1 MTRAARLALILWALL
16 AGGMAHAACP
26 ATGATISISR
36 DDPDPVVS
44 TVPMEALRGQM
55 QAVAPRGPAA
65 QRTPAAQPTPAAQR
79 AHDEHLGVTASRV
92 EWRMELAARYLRQ
105 ADGRVCAVADR
116 VTIVLAH
123 VEHAI
128 RIAEEIPPQG
138 CLWRE
143 VLAHEQRHVA
153 VNRATLAQAEQALR
167 GAVTEWARRASVRAA
182 NAEAA
187 TGQLQAGLRQAVE
200 PHLAAMRR
208 ARLEGHGRIDTVA
221 EYDRLARICPG
232 DQRRL
237 PLVR

>member
-36 DDPDPVVS
+36 DDPEPVVS

-65 QRTPAAQPTPAAQR
+65 QRTPATQR

-167 GAVTEWARRASVRAA
+167 GAVTDWARRATARAA

-208 ARLEGHGRIDTVA
+208 ARLEGHGRIDTAA
-221 EYDRLARICPG
+221 EYDRLARVCPG

-237 PLVR
+237 PPVR

>member
-1 MTRAARLALILWALL
+1 MTRAAGGALILAALL
-16 AGGMAHAACP
+16 AGGAARAACP
-26 ATGATISISR
+26 ATGATIAISR
-36 DDPDPVVS
+36 DDPEPVVS
-44 TVPMEALRGQM
+44 AVPMAALRGQM
-55 QAVAPRGPAA
+55 EAMAPRGPAA
-65 QRTPAAQPTPAAQR
+65 QRTHDAQRTPATQR

-92 EWRMELAARYLRQ
+92 EWRMELAARYLREP
-105 ADGRVCAVADR
+105 DGRVCAVADR

-138 CLWRE
+138 CLWHE
-143 VLAHEQRHVA
+143 VLAHEQRHVV
-153 VNRATLAQAEQALR
+153 VNRTTLAQAEQALR

-182 NAEAA
+182 NAGEA

-208 ARLEGHGRIDTVA
+208 ARLEGHGRIDTAA

-237 PLVR
+237 PRLR

>member
-1 MTRAARLALILWALL
+1 MTRAAGGALIVAALL
-16 AGGMAHAACP
+16 VGGAARAACP

-36 DDPDPVVS
+36 DDPEPVVS
-44 TVPMEALRGQM
+44 TVPMAALRGQM
-55 QAVAPRGPAA
+55 LAVAPR
-65 QRTPAAQPTPAAQR
+65 TSAAQPTPAAPR

-92 EWRMELAARYLRQ
+92 EWRMELAARYLRE

-123 VEHAI
+123 VEHAV

-143 VLAHEQRHVA
+143 VLAHEQRHVV

-208 ARLEGHGRIDTVA
+208 ARLEGHGRIDTAA

-237 PLVR
+237 PQVR